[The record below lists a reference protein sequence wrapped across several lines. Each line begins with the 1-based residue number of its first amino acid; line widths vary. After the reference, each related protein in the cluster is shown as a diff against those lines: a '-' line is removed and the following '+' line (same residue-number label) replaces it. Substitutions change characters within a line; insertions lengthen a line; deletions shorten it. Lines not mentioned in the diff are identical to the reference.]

1 MATLDGR
8 KEALDFEFLQ
18 GTLGEKDASS
28 LKESVDPLVYKLVR
42 VEGDGT
48 YVPATEDEVEH
59 LLDDDRDQKSPKARR
74 KHINSQ
80 NMAKASAT
88 DDSPSSDSFAE
99 DGDVTGLSEPE
110 DAEAERRKL
119 HAKLEFLEVMLQ
131 RVNEEERLRI
141 ASGIPGHTSRF
152 RLNKTSSNN
161 SKWDYSRG
169 SPDSG
174 SHVLS
179 ADAPFHESPSP
190 VNSGSVEEHA
200 VLNIEKNFDGYPPPQ
215 VEVIA
220 KPDSNAVNNDI
231 CLDNL
236 SIRELHEAFRRTF
249 GRETSVKDK
258 QWLKR
263 RISMGLNNPRDVVN
277 NNVVLENK
285 PSGHKKLEKAFSI
298 ESRNIIDQPV
308 HSFATIQPIRNKVA
322 AGSAFESFGIKQPHG
337 RIGSTS
343 HFMEAEKV
351 TNGFEID
358 FVDHGMRA
366 GKRLRK
372 PKAEYG
378 ENEEI
383 LGTERMAGKT
393 VRKPKSEYI
402 DYDEDFDAEKTAGKR
417 VRKPKV
423 EYGEYDDFLGS
434 EKTAGKRMRKP
445 TRRYIEELSEEEPRS
460 YSGRTVPAVRD
471 SGHGHSPLKSRI
483 RPPFLNGVEGMAL
496 VTRQD
501 SLGGSGIQVPFVSRV
516 RRGRPRK
523 NCTSLLKYN
532 PNGMAAKLVK
542 KALSVRAARYDGD
555 GADMKWRTRVP
566 SESVEQTVD
575 ENSSQNDEN
584 MLLPVTTEEQSISD
598 PLDYDMED
606 DNSDDYV
613 ATVPT
618 AKGGTRRK
626 HHRAWTLGEV
636 MKLVEGVQRCGAGR
650 WSEIKR
656 LAFSAY
662 GHRTSVDLKDKWRNL
677 LRASYA
683 QLQSNKEGRSQ
694 RKHASVPIPAPILVR
709 VRELAAMQSRSLS
722 TPNSSSV
729 SRSGRTVH
737 KKLPV

>member
-1 MATLDGR
+1 MATLDSR
-8 KEALDFEFLQ
+8 QDALDFKFLQ
-18 GTLGEKDASS
+18 GTLGEKDALS
-28 LKESVDPLVYKLVR
+28 LKESMDPLVYKLVR

-59 LLDDDRDQKSPKARR
+59 LLDNDRDQKSPKARR
-74 KHINSQ
+74 IHINSQ
-80 NMAKASAT
+80 NMAKTSAT
-88 DDSPSSDSFAE
+88 EDSPSSDSFAE

-119 HAKLEFLEVMLQ
+119 HAKLEFIEVMLQ
-131 RVNEEERLRI
+131 RVNEEERLRM
-141 ASGIPGHTSRF
+141 ASGIPGHSSRF
-152 RLNKTSSNN
+152 RLNNTSSNN
-161 SKWDYSRG
+161 SKWDYCRG
-169 SPDSG
+169 SPDSV

-190 VNSGSVEEHA
+190 VNSGSVDEH
-200 VLNIEKNFDGYPPPQ
+200 NIEKNFDGSPPPQ

-220 KPDSNAVNNDI
+220 KPDSNAVNNGI

-263 RISMGLNNPRDVVN
+263 RISMGLNNPHDVAN
-277 NNVVLENK
+277 NNVVSENK
-285 PSGHKKLEKAFSI
+285 LSSHKKLEKDFSI
-298 ESRNIIDQPV
+298 ESRHNIDQPV
-308 HSFATIQPIRNKVA
+308 HSFPTMQPIKTKVA
-322 AGSAFESFGIKQPHG
+322 AGSAFQSFGSKQPHG
-337 RIGSTS
+337 RIGSTAP
-343 HFMEAEKV
+343 FMEVEKV
-351 TNGFEID
+351 TND
-358 FVDHGMRA
+358 FDDEFVGHGMRA

-378 ENEEI
+378 ENEVVV
-383 LGTERMAGKT
+383 GAERMARKT
-393 VRKPKSEYI
+393 MRKPKSEYI
-402 DYDEDFDAEKTAGKR
+402 DYDEDFDVEKTAGKR

-423 EYGEYDDFLGS
+423 EYGEYDEVLGS

-445 TRRYIEELSEEEPRS
+445 TRRYIEELSEEEPRA

-566 SESVEQTVD
+566 SEPVEQSVD
-575 ENSSQNDEN
+575 ENSQNDEN
-584 MLLPVTTEEQSISD
+584 MLLAVTTEDQSISD
-598 PLDYDMED
+598 PLDYDMEE

-626 HHRAWTLGEV
+626 HHRAWTLSEV
-636 MKLVEGVQRCGAGR
+636 MKLVEGVSRCGAGR

-709 VRELAAMQSRSLS
+709 VRELASMQSRSVC

>member
-1 MATLDGR
+1 MATLDSR
-8 KEALDFEFLQ
+8 KDALDFEFLQ
-18 GTLGEKDASS
+18 GTLGEKDASN
-28 LKESVDPLVYKLVR
+28 LKESVDPVVYKLVR

-48 YVPATEDEVEH
+48 FVPATEDEVEH
-59 LLDDDRDQKSPKARR
+59 LLDVDRDQKSQKGCR

-88 DDSPSSDSFAE
+88 EDSPSSDSFAE

-119 HAKLEFLEVMLQ
+119 HAKLEFIKVMLQ
-131 RVNEEERLRI
+131 RVNEDERQRM
-141 ASGIPGHTSRF
+141 ASGIPGHSSRF
-152 RLNKTSSNN
+152 RLNRTSSNN

-169 SPDSG
+169 SPDSV

-190 VNSGSVEEHA
+190 ANSGSVDEHA
-200 VLNIEKNFDGYPPPQ
+200 VLGIEKNFDGSPPPQ

-220 KPDSNAVNNDI
+220 KPDSIAVNNEI

-263 RISMGLNNPRDVVN
+263 RISMGLNSPRDVAN
-277 NNVVLENK
+277 NNAVLENK
-285 PSGHKKLEKAFSI
+285 PSNHKKQDKDFNI
-298 ESRNIIDQPV
+298 ENRHFIDQPV
-308 HSFATIQPIRNKVA
+308 HSFQFIKTKVA
-322 AGSAFESFGIKQPHG
+322 SGSALESFGCKQPRG
-337 RIGSTS
+337 KIGSTAS
-343 HFMEAEKV
+343 FMEVEKI
-351 TNGFEID
+351 TNGFDDE
-358 FVDHGMRA
+358 FVGHGMRA

-372 PKAEYG
+372 PKTEYG
-378 ENEEI
+378 ENEEVVAV
-383 LGTERMAGKT
+383 ERMAGKT

-402 DYDEDFDAEKTAGKR
+402 DYDEDLDAEKTAGKR

-423 EYGEYDDFLGS
+423 EYGEYDEVLCS

-445 TRRYIEELSEEEPRS
+445 TRRYIEELSEEEPKA
-460 YSGRTVPAVRD
+460 YSCRTVPAVRD

-555 GADMKWRTRVP
+555 GADMKWRSRVP
-566 SESVEQTVD
+566 SDSVEQTVD
-575 ENSSQNDEN
+575 EVSQNDEN
-584 MLLPVTTEEQSISD
+584 MLLPVTTDDQSVSD
-598 PLDYDMED
+598 PLDYDMEE

-636 MKLVEGVQRCGAGR
+636 MKLVEGVSRCGAGR

-694 RKHASVPIPAPILVR
+694 RKHASVPIPAPILAR
-709 VRELAAMQSRSLS
+709 VRELAAMQSRSPCA
-722 TPNSSSV
+722 PNSSSV

>member
-1 MATLDGR
+1 MATVDSR
-8 KEALDFEFLQ
+8 QDTLDFEFLQ

-28 LKESVDPLVYKLVR
+28 LKGSVDPIVYKLVR

-48 YVPATEDEVEH
+48 FVPATEDEVEH
-59 LLDDDRDQKSPKARR
+59 LFDNERDQKFPKARR
-74 KHINSQ
+74 KHLNSQ

-88 DDSPSSDSFAE
+88 EDSPSSDTFTE
-99 DGDVTGLSEPE
+99 DGDVTGLSEPD

-119 HAKLEFLEVMLQ
+119 HAKLQFLEVMLQ
-131 RVNEEERLRI
+131 RINEEERLRM
-141 ASGIPGHTSRF
+141 ASGIPGHYSRF
-152 RLNKTSSNN
+152 RLNNTSSNN
-161 SKWDYSRG
+161 SKWDHSRG
-169 SPDSG
+169 SPDSV

-190 VNSGSVEEHA
+190 VNSGSVDEHA
-200 VLNIEKNFDGYPPPQ
+200 VLDLGKSFVGSPPPQ
-215 VEVIA
+215 VDAIA
-220 KPDSNAVNNDI
+220 KPDSNAVNNEI

-263 RISMGLNNPRDVVN
+263 RISMGLNSPRDVAN
-277 NNVVLENK
+277 NNAVLENK
-285 PSGHKKLEKAFSI
+285 LSGHKKIEKDFSF
-298 ESRNIIDQPV
+298 ESRHVIDQRV
-308 HSFATIQPIRNKVA
+308 HSLPTIQPINTKVA
-322 AGSAFESFGIKQPHG
+322 AGSAFESFGRKQPRG
-337 RIGSTS
+337 KIASTTS
-343 HFMEAEKV
+343 FMEVEKV
-351 TNGFEID
+351 TNGFDDE
-358 FVDHGMRA
+358 FVGHGMRA

-378 ENEEI
+378 ENLEVVDA
-383 LGTERMAGKT
+383 ERMAGKT
-393 VRKPKSEYI
+393 VRRPKPEYI
-402 DYDEDFDAEKTAGKR
+402 DYDEDFDTEKIAGKR

-423 EYGEYDDFLGS
+423 EYGEYDEVFCS

-445 TRRYIEELSEEEPRS
+445 TRRYIEELSEEEPRA

-471 SGHGHSPLKSRI
+471 SGHGHSPLKSRV

-532 PNGMAAKLVK
+532 PSGMAAKLVK

-575 ENSSQNDEN
+575 ENSQNDEN
-584 MLLPVTTEEQSISD
+584 MLLPVSTEDQSFSD
-598 PLDYDMED
+598 PLDYDMEE

-636 MKLVEGVQRCGAGR
+636 MKLVEGVSRCGAGR

-709 VRELAAMQSRSLS
+709 VRELAATQSRSLG
-722 TPNSSSV
+722 TPNCSSV